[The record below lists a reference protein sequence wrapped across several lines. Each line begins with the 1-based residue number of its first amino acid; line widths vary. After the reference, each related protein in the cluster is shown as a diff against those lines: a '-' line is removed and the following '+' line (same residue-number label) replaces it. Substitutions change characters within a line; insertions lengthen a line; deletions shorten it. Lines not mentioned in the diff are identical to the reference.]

1 MAQNVITTAILIIAT
16 VIAVVAL
23 INGVFPSINKVAGS
37 VTSISDASSDRMK
50 TEIRIICESA
60 NATDYTMNVYVKNA
74 GSQKIDPARIGMT
87 DVYFGDA
94 VTMKRC
100 NHPGSANPTWEYAI
114 MDGNEDEYWDP
125 GETMNFWIKT
135 DDHDFKDERQRVTFV
150 LYNGISAGDTFTL

>member
-60 NATDYTMNVYVKNA
+60 NATDHTMNVFVKNA

-94 VTMKRC
+94 ATMKRC
-100 NHPGSANPTWEYAI
+100 NHPGSANPTWEYTI
-114 MDGNEDEYWDP
+114 MDGDSDEFWDP
-125 GETMNFWIKT
+125 GETMNIWIIT
-135 DDHDFKDERQRVTFV
+135 NDYNFNDGRQRVTLA
-150 LYNGISAGDTFTL
+150 LYNGVSAEETFTL